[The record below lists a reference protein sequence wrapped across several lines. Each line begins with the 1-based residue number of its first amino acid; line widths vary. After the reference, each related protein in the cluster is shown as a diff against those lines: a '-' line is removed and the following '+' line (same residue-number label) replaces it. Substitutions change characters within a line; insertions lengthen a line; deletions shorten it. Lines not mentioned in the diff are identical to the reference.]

1 MIYLSH
7 SEGYCNTI
15 YGFQMC
21 VLVTSV
27 LYIYI
32 FTLRCKLLIQN
43 CADGDI
49 FYFID
54 TYCTFQVIF
63 LDFTDELAVKVKF
76 FNSEQYT

>member
-1 MIYLSH
+1 M
-7 SEGYCNTI
+7 
-15 YGFQMC
+15 
-21 VLVTSV
+21 
-27 LYIYI
+27 
-32 FTLRCKLLIQN
+32 LRCKLLIQN

>member
-1 MIYLSH
+1 MKLKKSSIRYDIYLIV

-21 VLVTSV
+21 VVVKSV

-32 FTLRCKLLIQN
+32 YTCIYMLRCKLLRQN

-49 FYFID
+49 FYFIN
-54 TYCTFQVIF
+54 TYCTYQVIY
-63 LDFTDELAVKVKF
+63 LDL
-76 FNSEQYT
+76 Q

>member
-1 MIYLSH
+1 MYLIVRVTAIPSM
-7 SEGYCNTI
+7 Y
-15 YGFQMC
+15 FRC
-21 VLVTSV
+21 VVTSV
-27 LYIYI
+27 LHIYI
-32 FTLRCKLLIQN
+32 LYMLRCKLLIQN

-54 TYCTFQVIF
+54 TYCTYQVIY

>member
-1 MIYLSH
+1 
-7 SEGYCNTI
+7 
-15 YGFQMC
+15 MC
-21 VLVTSV
+21 VLVTRV

-32 FTLRCKLLIQN
+32 YMLRCKLLIQN

-49 FYFID
+49 FYFIN
-54 TYCTFQVIF
+54 TYCTYQVIY

>member
-1 MIYLSH
+1 MCA
-7 SEGYCNTI
+7 GDKCTI
-15 YGFQMC
+15 
-21 VLVTSV
+21 
-27 LYIYI
+27 YIYI
-32 FTLRCKLLIQN
+32 YIYMLRCKLLIQN

-54 TYCTFQVIF
+54 TYCTYQVIY

>member
-1 MIYLSH
+1 M
-7 SEGYCNTI
+7 
-15 YGFQMC
+15 
-21 VLVTSV
+21 
-27 LYIYI
+27 
-32 FTLRCKLLIQN
+32 LRRKLLIQN

-54 TYCTFQVIF
+54 TYCTYQVIY